1 MLVYTYDLLCSTSMW
16 SAHIYTWHTN
26 KSAYTGSEDDKT
38 HLVLRIY
45 PYVFVSSR
53 VIQPARGRRVVE
65 HPFLFLSPLL
75 SLPAEIF
82 LTWMLISPA
91 SLAP

>member
-1 MLVYTYDLLCSTSMW
+1 MHTIYCVPHLCGQHTY
-16 SAHIYTWHTN
+16 IPGTWINQH
-26 KSAYTGSEDDKT
+26 TGSEDDGT
-38 HLVLRIY
+38 HLVLRMY
-45 PYVFVSSR
+45 PDVFVSSR

-65 HPFLFLSPLL
+65 RPFLFLSPLL